1 MAGKEKKVKEGEQH
15 YYAGQKK
22 GYWWKY
28 LLAFLIV
35 AVYLIPLYVLIMQSF
50 KGVSDSTMAL
60 SMPEVFLVENYTSI
74 IKDGTMLRAFKN
86 SGIIAVSTIVIEII
100 LACMAAYPLSRNDS
114 KFNGF
119 IRNVFMGVMM
129 IPPLTILVGVYTFLV
144 GIKAINS
151 YWGLIF
157 TLVAFGLP
165 MSVFMFTNFISS
177 IPRALDEASIIDGAN
192 IIQTFFYIILPQL
205 KPIIA
210 TVTILHGV
218 SAWNE
223 YAYSMYIMQKPELMT
238 ITLTIK
244 KYFSSVGNNYGGAA
258 AAAVIGILPLIII
271 YLFLQDAFVQ
281 GQVDSAIK

>member
-1 MAGKEKKVKEGEQH
+1 MAGKEKKVKDGEKH

-35 AVYLIPLYVLIMQSF
+35 AIYLMPLYVLLMQSF
-50 KGVSDSTMAL
+50 KGVSDSTMAMSL
-60 SMPEVFLVENYTSI
+60 PEVFLVENYTSI
-74 IKDGTMLRAFKN
+74 IKDGTMFRAFKN
-86 SGIIAVSTIVIEII
+86 SGIIAVCTIVIEII

-114 KFNGF
+114 KFNGL

-192 IIQTFFYIILPQL
+192 IMQTFFYIILPQL

-258 AAAVIGILPLIII
+258 AAAVLAILPLVII

>member
-1 MAGKEKKVKEGEQH
+1 MDGKEKKVKEGEQH

>member
-1 MAGKEKKVKEGEQH
+1 MKETQH

-28 LLAFLIV
+28 LVAALIILI
-35 AVYLIPLYVLIMQSF
+35 YLIPLYVLILQSF
-50 KGVSDSTMAL
+50 KDISDGSSSL
-60 SMPEVFLVENYTSI
+60 GLPEVFLIENYTDI
-74 IKDGTMLRAFKN
+74 LKDGSIFRAFKN
-86 SGIIAVSTIVIEII
+86 SAIITIFTVILEII
-100 LACMAAYPLSRNDS
+100 LGCMAAYPLSRNES
-114 KFNGF
+114 KLNGF
-119 IRNVFMGVMM
+119 VRNIFLGVMM

-144 GIKAINS
+144 GIKASNT
-151 YWGLIF
+151 YWGLIL

-165 MSVFMFTNFISS
+165 MAVYMFTNFISS
-177 IPRALDEASIIDGAN
+177 IPKALDEASIIDGAN
-192 IIQTFFYIILPQL
+192 ILQTFFHIILPQL

-223 YAYSMYIMQKPELMT
+223 YAYSMYILQKPELLT
-238 ITLTIK
+238 VTLTIK
-244 KYFSSVGNNYGGAA
+244 KFFSSSAGNNYGGAA
-258 AAAVIGILPLIII
+258 AAAVLAILPITII